1 MVHADL
7 RKVFNSNWVVVT
19 SMLGVTHDLW
29 ELNVIDWDFTFRV
42 ERCFHNIKC

>member
-7 RKVFNSNWVVVT
+7 HKAFNSNWVVMT

-29 ELNVIDWDFTFRV
+29 ELNMKHWDFHIQYGKVFPRY
-42 ERCFHNIKC
+42 

>member
-7 RKVFNSNWVVVT
+7 RKAFNSNWVVVT

-29 ELNVIDWDFTFRV
+29 EPNVKHWDSHIHYGKVFS
-42 ERCFHNIKC
+42 